1 MIPRARPGTP
11 AQPDPRDHSS
21 PRAHAGTPAPSG
33 TRIRPGTCTR
43 PGAARIIGVDPG
55 SRSTGYGVVD
65 SDGTRLVHVASG
77 FVRTGEGGWSDR
89 LRRIFED
96 LGAIIDAHTP
106 GEFVIEKVF
115 VHRNVSSALKLG
127 QARGA
132 AILAGATR
140 ALPVYEYSP
149 NEVKQAV
156 TGRGHAT
163 KEQIQ
168 HMTRVLLALRE
179 PAQADQADALAVA
192 ICHAHVRATV
202 ARQERALANAAGLR
216 R

>member
-1 MIPRARPGTP
+1 MNPARMSPRARPGLRI
-11 AQPDPRDHSS
+11 QPDPRAE
-21 PRAHAGTPAPSG
+21 PGQRA
-33 TRIRPGTCTR
+33 RPGTRTR
-43 PGAARIIGVDPG
+43 LDRARIIGVDPG

-65 SDGTRLVHVASG
+65 TDGTRLVHVASG
-77 FVRTGEGGWSDR
+77 FVRTGEGAWSDR
-89 LRRIFED
+89 LRNIFED
-96 LGAIIDAHTP
+96 LGAVIDTHAP

-140 ALPVYEYSP
+140 SLPVYEYSP

-156 TGRGHAT
+156 TGRGHAS

-168 HMTRVLLALRE
+168 YMTRILLSLRE
-179 PAQADQADALAVA
+179 PPQTDQADALAVA
-192 ICHAHVRATV
+192 ICHAHLRATM
-202 ARQERALANAAGLR
+202 ARREGMPARAAGGSR
-216 R
+216 

>member
-1 MIPRARPGTP
+1 M
-11 AQPDPRDHSS
+11 S
-21 PRAHAGTPAPSG
+21 PRAHAGTQVQ
-33 TRIRPGTCTR
+33 PGTPAR
-43 PGAARIIGVDPG
+43 PGAWTRHGTARIIGVDPG

-65 SDGTRLVHVASG
+65 TDGTRLVHVASG

-96 LGAIIDAHTP
+96 LGAIIDIHTP

-179 PAQADQADALAVA
+179 PSQADEADALAVA
-192 ICHAHVRATV
+192 ICHAHVRATA
-202 ARQERALANAAGLR
+202 ARHERALANAACLR

>member
-1 MIPRARPGTP
+1 M
-11 AQPDPRDHSS
+11 S
-21 PRAHAGTPAPSG
+21 PRAHAGT
-33 TRIRPGTCTR
+33 RVQPGTPPRSGAWTR
-43 PGAARIIGVDPG
+43 PGPARIIGVDPG

-65 SDGTRLVHVASG
+65 TDGTRLVHVASG

-96 LGAIIDAHTP
+96 LGAIIDTHIP

-179 PAQADQADALAVA
+179 PSQADEADALAVA
-192 ICHAHVRATV
+192 ICHAHVRATL
-202 ARQERALANAAGLR
+202 ARHERALANAAGPR